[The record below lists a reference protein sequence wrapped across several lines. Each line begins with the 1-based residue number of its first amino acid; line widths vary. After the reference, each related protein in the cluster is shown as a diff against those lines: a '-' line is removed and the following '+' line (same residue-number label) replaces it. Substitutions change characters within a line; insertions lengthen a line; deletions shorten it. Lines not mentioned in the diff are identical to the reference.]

1 MNIKPVV
8 KYENFTYEF
17 CDEIHQVKKKL
28 TLIGVLKG
36 EEAKALNRLRND
48 FTIYY
53 DRTKGKERLEF
64 YKEQTVENKIIEEE
78 KKDK

>member
-8 KYENFTYEF
+8 KYETTTYEF